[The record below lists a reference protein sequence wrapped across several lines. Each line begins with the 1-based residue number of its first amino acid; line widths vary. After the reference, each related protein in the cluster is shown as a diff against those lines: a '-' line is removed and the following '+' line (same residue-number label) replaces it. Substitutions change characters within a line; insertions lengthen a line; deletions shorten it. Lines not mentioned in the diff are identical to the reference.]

1 MSTSSSPATGGPTG
15 GPTSIRSRCSRHVDG
30 YAVDATGE
38 IRLGGGSLRESVVL
52 HEIAHVVSP
61 GAGHGP
67 AFVAGLLTLVRE
79 RLGFHS
85 YGALLTELRRRNVVE
100 GDVP

>member
-1 MSTSSSPATGGPTG
+1 M
-15 GPTSIRSRCSRHVDG
+15 RRLLYG
-30 YAVDATGE
+30 YN
-38 IRLGGGSLRESVVL
+38 
-52 HEIAHVVSP
+52 
-61 GAGHGP
+61 